1 MTRITYQEIDSIL
14 LPWAKEQVLY
24 VMTEYKDEEVRSIS
38 VVNDFGDE
46 FQIYLAP
53 DTDNEET
60 KVIVGAELLRL
71 GGKKHTFHRESKKFH
86 FRKVVDLAGLEAV
99 LNRALQRTRE
109 WALEVH

>member
-1 MTRITYQEIDSIL
+1 MTKITCQEIDSIL

-24 VMTEYKDEEVRSIS
+24 VMTEYKDEEVRSIT

-60 KVIVGAELLRL
+60 KVIVGADLLQL
-71 GGKKHTFHRESKKFH
+71 GGKKHSYHRERKKFH
-86 FRKVVDLAGLEAV
+86 FREAVSLADLEAV
-99 LNRALQRTRE
+99 LNRALQLTGE
-109 WALEVH
+109 WTLEIH